1 MFLELGK
8 LKDAAR
14 CFFSVKEYLRAV
26 EIFIDLG
33 ENGSAGECYFQ
44 LGQFWEAKTQ
54 FELYN
59 DPWRVVDC

>member
-1 MFLELGK
+1 LGK

-26 EIFIDLG
+26 EIFIALG

-54 FELYN
+54 FELHN